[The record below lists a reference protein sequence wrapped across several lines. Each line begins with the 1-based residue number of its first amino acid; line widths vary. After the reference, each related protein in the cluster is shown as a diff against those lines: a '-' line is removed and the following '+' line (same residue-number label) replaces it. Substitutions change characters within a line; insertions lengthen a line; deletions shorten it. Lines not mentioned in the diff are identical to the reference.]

1 MSKVSDTSTLP
12 EVAGDGGDDASQ
24 IHDFLQSEEWQ
35 QKIENARKQ
44 RKKKLAELDG
54 NRNEN
59 SGRKPD
65 QSGKDHSTKRVND
78 SGPQHLW
85 DRLEEARRRRQA
97 VLARPSAE
105 AEKHAPSESDVGGGE
120 QVGYGAGRATAAPP
134 EVLQKKTGSAA
145 SGQKRHQQ
153 LAPSIASLN
162 GANSERNSGFERL
175 FPVGDVPAKDDET
188 SVEHESRVR
197 SPSSAGQPVEDAAEN
212 IRRKLSFRWP
222 KQQPPDR
229 GRLTSIAI
237 GCGIGVVF
245 SFSTMFV
252 LARWESNNGEKPFA
266 SSKLDVDTSRT
277 STLPE
282 KSSTQ
287 STSSQIKGPE
297 FPPRLTVWSLTQ
309 PDASPNSTSIG
320 NILATTENSSI
331 VASALLPMKE
341 MSPDPKLFEPMLPP
355 VAPSL
360 RPDLLTLE
368 TPKRPIGTPATQ
380 NPQGSVLNSAWSHD
394 QLAQAS
400 LHFRA
405 SIVLP
410 DVPAIFDSLKA
421 VIANATDPGSSA
433 PEISVELVSLVYAE
447 DQPST
452 LKQAVAFRSAPSE
465 TEFALNSLDNLPKLN
480 LVIPGKVSPPDAPD
494 SNDRT
499 GIDLRELS
507 KAPIPRTEEVS
518 PKSVVRLQENLE
530 PPLTSSETTDGAA
543 KPREDT
549 ESAEVIASSSGA
561 EFKLFIPNS
570 LGARTVN
577 SVVNNLVAAGHELS
591 GTARV
596 GFGVKQSN
604 VRFYHKED
612 AAQATA
618 LAEDA
623 GALLRDFTGSKSKT
637 QNGVV
642 ELWLAGNSATKS
654 KVKKVRL
661 SASASD
667 QVDQLKRQVL
677 SKLKT
682 ATNQ

>member
-54 NRNEN
+54 NRKEN
-59 SGRKPD
+59 PDRKPD

-97 VLARPSAE
+97 VLARASAE

-120 QVGYGAGRATAAPP
+120 QVSNGAGRATAAPP

-162 GANSERNSGFERL
+162 GASSERNSGFERL
-175 FPVGDVPAKDDET
+175 FPVGDVPAKDDEK
-188 SVEHESRVR
+188 SVELESRVR

-222 KQQPPDR
+222 KQQPHR
-229 GRLTSIAI
+229 VRFTSIAI

-252 LARWESNNGEKPFA
+252 LAQWESNNGEKPFA
-266 SSKLDVDTSRT
+266 SSNLDVDTSRT
-277 STLPE
+277 TTLPE

-287 STSSQIKGPE
+287 STSSQIEGPK
-297 FPPRLTVWSLTQ
+297 FPPRLMVQSLTQ
-309 PDASPNSTSIG
+309 PDASPNSTSFGI
-320 NILATTENSSI
+320 IFATTESSSI
-331 VASALLPMKE
+331 AASALPHMKE
-341 MSPDPKLFEPMLPP
+341 MPLDPKLFEPMLPP

-368 TPKRPIGTPATQ
+368 TPKRPTGPPATQ
-380 NPQGSVLNSAWSHD
+380 NPQSSIPNSAWSHD
-394 QLAQAS
+394 QLAQAF

-405 SIVLP
+405 SIILP

-421 VIANATDPGSSA
+421 VVANATDPGSSA

-465 TEFALNSLDNLPKLN
+465 TEFALKSLDNLPKFN
-480 LVIPGKVSPPDAPD
+480 LVIPGKVSPPDAPN

-507 KAPIPRTEEVS
+507 KAPLPRTEEVS
-518 PKSVVRLQENLE
+518 PKSIARLHDNLE

-549 ESAEVIASSSGA
+549 ESAEVIASSGGA

-642 ELWLAGNSATKS
+642 ELWLAGNSATKP
-654 KVKKVRL
+654 KVKKVRR
-661 SASASD
+661 SASATD